1 MDYSVGSLVAQNIGN
16 AQLVSEAGIGQELI
30 EEHPFVLL
38 QGFFVEILAGMLS
51 GRV

>member
-1 MDYSVGSLVAQNIGN
+1 MDYSVSGLVTQNIGN
-16 AQLVSEAGIGQELI
+16 AQLVSETSVGQELI